1 MNFKNSFIGF
11 ALLFLIVGTISC
23 GQKENI
29 QDANSGQNNLSKV
42 AHAGV
47 RSSNYGIKPFPNC
60 EEWIKAMLKMSSY
73 FNGSTPCA
81 IWIVGS
87 LSDRQGCRLFFPS
100 EGKSYD
106 HIIFTQEDVHET
118 YLTCFDQAGI
128 KLFLQ
133 VEPGN
138 ADVDT
143 LIDLVLNRYKQH
155 PCVIGF
161 GIDVE
166 WHRESE
172 RKGWGIPVTD
182 IQAKA
187 WEQKVKNYNPDYK
200 LFLKHWDRDWMPP
213 TYRGDIIFVSDSQQL
228 KNLEEMVAEFSEY
241 WADYFK
247 PNPVYFQI
255 GYGSDRKWWKDFETP
270 PKAIGEAI
278 TNKVEQETGIFWVDF
293 TLREVLP
300 TSSSDFLE

>member
-1 MNFKNSFIGF
+1 MNYKTSFIELALVLLIF
-11 ALLFLIVGTISC
+11 ATLSC
-23 GQKENI
+23 GQKEKFK
-29 QDANSGQNNLSKV
+29 DTESERSNLSKV
-42 AHAGV
+42 AYAGV

-60 EEWIKAMLKMSSY
+60 EEWKNAMLKMSSY
-73 FNGSTPCA
+73 FEGSSPCA

-100 EGKSYD
+100 EDKSYD
-106 HIIFTQEDVHET
+106 HIIFSQEDVHET

-128 KLFLQ
+128 KVFLQ

-172 RKGWGIPVTD
+172 KRGWGIPVKD
-182 IQAKA
+182 NEAKN
-187 WEQKVKNYNPDYK
+187 WEQRVKGHNADYK
-200 LFLKHWDRDWMPP
+200 LFLKHWDRNWMPP
-213 TYRGDIIFVSDSQQL
+213 TYRGDIIFISDSQEL
-228 KNLEEMVAEFSEY
+228 ASLDAMVDEFSNY

-255 GYGSDRKWWKDFETP
+255 GYRSDRSWWEDLDTP
-270 PKAIGEAI
+270 PKAIGDAI
-278 TNKVEQETGIFWVDF
+278 IDKVVQETGIFWVDF
-293 TLREVLP
+293 TLREVLLNAAND
-300 TSSSDFLE
+300 SQK